1 MTTVK
6 VSTLT
11 VDVSTMTI
19 DVSTLTV
26 DVSMLARSDAP
37 GPTVVEMSRASS
49 AASTSWA
56 GRQETSRG
64 LSRFPLTVA
73 HIS

>member
-1 MTTVK
+1 MDRQNIILK
-6 VSTLT
+6 HWDLLLLA
-11 VDVSTMTI
+11 VDG
-19 DVSTLTV
+19 L
-26 DVSMLARSDAP
+26 DAP
-37 GPTVVEMSRASS
+37 GPTVVEMKRASS

-56 GRQETSRG
+56 DRQETSRG

>member
-1 MTTVK
+1 MDRQNKFYNTDLLLLLLAVDGLVTV
-6 VSTLT
+6 
-11 VDVSTMTI
+11 
-19 DVSTLTV
+19 
-26 DVSMLARSDAP
+26 DAP
-37 GPTVVEMSRASS
+37 GPTVVEMNRASS

-56 GRQETSRG
+56 DRQETSRG

>member
-1 MTTVK
+1 MDRQNIILK
-6 VSTLT
+6 HWDLLLLA
-11 VDVSTMTI
+11 VDG
-19 DVSTLTV
+19 L
-26 DVSMLARSDAP
+26 DAP
-37 GPTVVEMSRASS
+37 GPTVVEMNRASS

-56 GRQETSRG
+56 DRQETSRG